1 MTRSKIPATAV
12 AIASYVIVAGIF
24 TQGGVVLQPAAT
36 YFHATLP
43 DTAALFSYVGAGN
56 LCGILVSIF
65 VFTVFSI
72 RQVMTAAYVLMCCA
86 VGVMATAHSLPVACA
101 TIFVI
106 GLAVGTGLSA
116 GAVILAKLYEDRAR
130 AVAFLS
136 TDCAFSATGF
146 VIPAAAGAAFTA
158 GWAWWGGYAMV
169 ACIAAATLIAVALIA
184 FPVTGRAAA
193 AHPAAGEAARPGA
206 YLTIALFA
214 LGLALYLCGQTTF
227 TIWAPAVLQNL
238 LGVPAL
244 QAGTIVSSFFGPSS
258 LGLVTAAVLVSRV
271 PPRFVL
277 LFALAMGTVLT
288 LVLASLADAHA
299 FFLVTFAF
307 GFSTTCM
314 FKLMI
319 SIGSEQLPTSPP
331 TLVTFLLFCSGIGTT
346 AAPIVSGQLVKLA
359 GIHASLWVAF
369 GFYAATML
377 AIVATLVTE
386 RVTRAS
392 AARTLAA

>member
-24 TQGGVVLQPAAT
+24 TQGGVVLQPAAA
-36 YFHATLP
+36 YFHTSLP
-43 DTAALFSYVGAGN
+43 DTAALFSYVGLGN

-65 VFTVFSI
+65 VFNAFSI
-72 RQVMTAAYVLMCCA
+72 RQVMIAAYLVMAGALA
-86 VGVMATAHSLPVACA
+86 AMATAHSLNVACA
-101 TIFVI
+101 SIFVI

-146 VIPAAAGAAFTA
+146 VIPALAAAAFTA

-169 ACIAAATLIAVALIA
+169 ACIAAATLIAVAFIA
-184 FPVTGRAAA
+184 FPATGRAAA
-193 AHPAAGEAARPGA
+193 AHPAAGQAPRPGA

-214 LGLALYLCGQTTF
+214 LGLGLYLTGQTTF
-227 TIWAPAVLQNL
+227 TIWAPAVLQHVL
-238 LGVPAL
+238 DVPAL

-258 LGLVTAAVLVSRV
+258 LGLVTAAVLVSRM

-288 LVLASLADAHA
+288 LTLALITDAHA

-307 GFSTTCM
+307 GFTTTCM

-346 AAPIVSGQLVKLA
+346 AAPIVSAQLVKFS

-369 GFYAATML
+369 AFYAATML
-377 AIVATLVTE
+377 TIVAALATE
-386 RVTRAS
+386 RAGVARPAV
-392 AARTLAA
+392 AA